1 MKTPEEKRLAHNEYE
16 RRRLARRTPEQV
28 EQDRERQAANAQKY
42 YRRHREKILAA
53 LKADPK
59 YREKRRLATA
69 VYRNRVLRAA
79 NNYHQKLASQNGV
92 CFLCGKP
99 FDANI
104 PSLKPH
110 YDHNHTTG
118 QWRDFLHMKCNTAI
132 GLLCDSPELCIKA
145 AEYLRRHENQ

>member
-1 MKTPEEKRLAHNEYE
+1 MGTWKSKEARNEYE
-16 RRRLARRTPEQV
+16 RKVRAIRTPEQK
-28 EQDRERQAANAQKY
+28 EKDRIACSQRQRKY
-42 YRRHREKILAA
+42 YQRHREKILAA

-118 QWRDFLHMKCNTAI
+118 KWRDFLHMKCNTAI